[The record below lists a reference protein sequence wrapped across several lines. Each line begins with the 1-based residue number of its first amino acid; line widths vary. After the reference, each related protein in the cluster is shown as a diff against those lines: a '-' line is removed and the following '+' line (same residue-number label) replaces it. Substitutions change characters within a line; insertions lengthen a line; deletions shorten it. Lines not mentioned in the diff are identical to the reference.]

1 MLAETVPAD
10 PGNGIQ
16 DTPHA
21 GYGLVLCARG
31 EGAVPGDW
39 RARCEHMQYA
49 GGGRGTLETMC
60 GHLQYAGSGGG
71 VLGPGGREVQRGSHP
86 RLEVELFTF
95 FVVGAKDKDIFVDKS
110 KIVGLGV

>member
-1 MLAETVPAD
+1 MVSRIHCT
-10 PGNGIQ
+10 PGM
-16 DTPHA
+16 A
-21 GYGLVLCARG
+21 WCY
-31 EGAVPGDW
+31 VPGVKELFLGTGGPGVST
-39 RARCEHMQYA
+39 CSMQ
-49 GGGRGTLETMC
+49 GVGEVLWSLGTMC

>member
-1 MLAETVPAD
+1 MAEIVPPD

-16 DTPHA
+16 DTLQA
-21 GYGLVLCARG
+21 RYGLVLCARG
-31 EGAVPGDW
+31 EGTVPGDW

-49 GGGRGTLETMC
+49 GGGKGTLDTGDHVWALAVC
-60 GHLQYAGSGGG
+60 SRGG

-110 KIVGLGV
+110 KIVGLGA

>member
-39 RARCEHMQYA
+39 RAR
-49 GGGRGTLETMC
+49 C

>member
-39 RARCEHMQYA
+39 RARCEHM
-49 GGGRGTLETMC
+49 
-60 GHLQYAGSGGG
+60 QYAGSGGG